1 MGYFQE
7 LPNVA
12 VASRLPEKRS
22 SREYVIAKNIFR
34 RVKIL
39 NSLQDNVSLFNKY
52 QIYEGDRPD
61 TVAKELYGNT
71 ELDYVVILSS
81 GITNIRDEWPLSN
94 YHLYNYALE
103 KYGES
108 KLTTLHHYETVEV
121 RDQYNRLILPAGL
134 TVDPDFKIDGPGKQ
148 FPTGTKWKSIRESGE
163 LELSQDTLGGTAS
176 DLINTIAIAMSN
188 YEYETRVNEDKRQIR
203 VLKPIYLQQFLED
216 FRRIMKYDRNSQYLN
231 KNLITTENTTL
242 VN

>member
-39 NSLQDNVSLFNKY
+39 NSLEDNVSLFNKY

-108 KLTTLHHYETVEV
+108 KLTALHHYETIEV
-121 RDQYNRLILPAGL
+121 RDQHNRLILPAGL
-134 TVDPDFKIDGPGKQ
+134 TIDSSFKIDGPGLQ
-148 FPTGTKWKSIRESGE
+148 FPTGTKWKAIRESGE

-176 DLINTIAIAMSN
+176 DIINTIAIAISN
-188 YEYETRVNEDKRQIR
+188 YEYETRVNEDRRQIR
-203 VLKPIYLQQFLED
+203 VLKPLYLQQFLED
-216 FRRIMKYDRNSQYLN
+216 FRRIMRYDRNSQYLN
-231 KNLITTENTTL
+231 NNLITTENTTL